1 MRSIRRDQFLI
12 RVSES
17 WKSLFLQLSWV
28 DFRPHMGF
36 IYIIISFFDGL
47 MDGTNANNSC
57 TITVVSLTYPIVVV
71 IVM

>member
-12 RVSES
+12 RVSEF
-17 WKSLFLQLSWV
+17 WKSLFLLSWV
-28 DFRPHMGF
+28 DSRPHMGF